1 MQYVR
6 RVQEAMGEVDELLFP
21 GEDLGQDFKALL
33 TRLKEVPDRVKEWK
47 KSSARCGADVV
58 LALVRVHFPKVNEER
73 LQALSIANPKGSHFT
88 QHLSSFIEAATRIAD
103 AIDLSL
109 FIDRTDDDE

>member
-73 LQALSIANPKGSHFT
+73 LQALFFCESKGKSLYPTSVIFHRSSH
-88 QHLSSFIEAATRIAD
+88 SDCR
-103 AIDLSL
+103 
-109 FIDRTDDDE
+109 RY